1 MSSEVRGKL
10 SRPLNFQMAADHA
23 EAMGAMAAVKDAL
36 PKDLTEATIREWNN
50 TP

>member
-10 SRPLNFQMAADHA
+10 SRPLNFLMAADHA
-23 EAMGAMAAVKDAL
+23 EAVGAMAAIKDAL
-36 PKDLTEATIREWNN
+36 PNDLTDATMREWNN